1 MNMRLQKYKKNRLAG
16 MNQYNAARAAGYSE
30 SMARAACR
38 IEKSAKISM
47 ADAFEQA
54 GITDQF
60 LIEHA
65 KQGIKA
71 SKTVKIDGTEITLES
86 PEWNIRHKYF
96 ETILKLTEKLKDK
109 LEVSGNLKI
118 VKMPEIKMEDGT
130 PLRYKIGQY
139 ADPGITQ
146 DSPEAASRN

>member
-1 MNMRLQKYKKNRLAG
+1 MNIRLQKYKKNRLAG
-16 MNQYNAARAAGYSE
+16 MNQYNAARAAGYSHNY
-30 SMARAACR
+30 ARN
-38 IEKSAKISM
+38 AKAERVAKASM

-71 SKTVKIDGTEITLES
+71 CKTVKMDGVEITIEI
-86 PEWNIRHKYF
+86 PEWNVRHKYF

-109 LEVSGNLKI
+109 LELSGQVKV
-118 VKMPEIKMEDGT
+118 VKMQEITVDDK
-130 PLRYKIGQY
+130 PLRYRIGQY
-139 ADPGITQ
+139 ANQTPGVIALP
-146 DSPEAASRN
+146 SEAATDN